1 MYASVFNRK
10 GLSLERLRRFCEVV
24 GAGSI
29 ADAEDRN
36 RRAQP
41 SYSRDIAALERYFNV
56 PLFGRTAGR
65 ARAGRRMAGLTAQGR
80 AVHLLAT
87 DILHRLEEFQ
97 EATETPTRI
106 RIGGG
111 ETVMQWIVAAHLP
124 AITKALPRTTVD
136 VSNTAT
142 QEETITALQTGRL
155 NFAVVDETALR
166 DAPFH
171 PHATP
176 LGTLTYALYV
186 HSDAIQAATRRT
198 RNRLLSQMPWITLR
212 DATRTAKEVMGELQ
226 NRDIPVH
233 LAATLTTFRQAAAV
247 LKGKDL
253 AALFPTLAERDMT
266 ALGFARVN
274 HPDLQTIKIPI
285 SLLYN
290 EDQLP
295 QHPYLPTVAETLGRI
310 MVPLDARGAE
320 SA

>member
-41 SYSRDIAALERYFNV
+41 SYSRDIAALERYFNM

-80 AVHLLAT
+80 AVHALAT
-87 DILHRLEEFQ
+87 DILHRLEEIQ

-111 ETVMQWIVAAHLP
+111 ETVMQWVVAAHLP
-124 AITKALPRTTVD
+124 AITKALPRTTVE
-136 VSNTAT
+136 VANTAT
-142 QEETITALQTGRL
+142 QEETIAALQTGRL
-155 NFAVVDETALR
+155 NFAIVDETALR

-171 PHATP
+171 PRATP

-186 HSDAIQAATRRT
+186 HADAIQTATRRN
-198 RNRLLSQMPWITLR
+198 RNRLLSHLPWVTLR
-212 DATRTAKEVMGELQ
+212 DATRTATEVIAELQ
-226 NRDIPVH
+226 HRNIPVP
-233 LAATLTTFRQAAAV
+233 LAATLTTFKQAAAV
-247 LKGKDL
+247 LKGREL
-253 AALFPTLAERDMT
+253 AALLPTVADRDMT
-266 ALGFARVN
+266 ALGYTRLD
-274 HPDLQTIKIPI
+274 HPDLQTVKIPI

-295 QHPYLPTVAETLGRI
+295 QHPYLPDVAETLGRI
-310 MVPLDARGAE
+310 MVPLDERGEKRA
-320 SA
+320 